1 MIALIAAA
9 ATFSVAPVFAETL
22 SFNADLKGSSEVP
35 PVNTQ
40 ANGTLSATYDMT
52 QQPRTGEP
60 GSAAAACGT
69 QPLLTKRP

>member
-40 ANGTLSATYDMT
+40 ANGTLSATYDT
-52 QQPRTGEP
+52 TAKNGRTWLRR
-60 GSAAAACGT
+60 S
-69 QPLLTKRP
+69 LLRNTTALN